1 MNNESL
7 AHYGVKGMKWGVRR
21 EIKQRSIAGARIGK
35 MASAYSKRRAKLEN
49 KIENA
54 KNMGASAKRL
64 RSLKEKRNS
73 ARRVERSLL
82 KTQKKLYSG
91 ISKADIEKGSRYIKR
106 MDIAGTIVGGHLYNI
121 GAAMSTR
128 SAVKKYASSKR

>member
-21 EIKQRSIAGARIGK
+21 EIKQRSIAGARIGRA
-35 MASAYSKRRAKLEN
+35 ASEYSKRRAKLEN

-54 KNMGASAKRL
+54 KNMGASTKRL

-73 ARRVERSLL
+73 VRRVERLLL

-91 ISKADIEKGSRYIKR
+91 ISKADIEKGSRYVKR
-106 MDIAGTIVGGHLYNI
+106 MDITGAIVGGHLYNI
-121 GAAMSTR
+121 GAVMSTR